1 MTKKIRAQKSVY
13 LKEGEGKVFEYE
25 DLEESRMQRNA
36 KEKAAAEKGRGTHG
50 RKRKASRSEDQE
62 NGPLPVRKD
71 KVIRK
76 NLRSKDQDFIQSQQ
90 FTFFVGQEGKPIV
103 VHSAAIAA
111 TSQQLDALINGG
123 MGEASA
129 RCARIEDVEVDD
141 FIRFCEYAY
150 RGDYTTP
157 PWEDVLQEPNSI
169 SSNFEKNEDGDSW
182 GMLPSKKKKKAKKGC
197 LETVPDV
204 YEIPPADALPPA
216 PPAPITRTPL
226 RTQFNSRTYLDD
238 GGLKAQILQ
247 QFEPK
252 LNTAVDQN
260 FTPVLLAHAR
270 LYCFAHLRLIEPLR
284 ALTLDKLHKT
294 LMNFKLFTARV
305 GDIIELARFAYSNAD
320 LPDRRDDGTID
331 DLRKLVVEYVVCE
344 IDTIGKCDKFVR
356 YMEDGGEF
364 FDVLGSETLE
374 EKVSKFD
381 V

>member
-1 MTKKIRAQKSVY
+1 M
-13 LKEGEGKVFEYE
+13 
-25 DLEESRMQRNA
+25 
-36 KEKAAAEKGRGTHG
+36 
-50 RKRKASRSEDQE
+50 
-62 NGPLPVRKD
+62 
-71 KVIRK
+71 
-76 NLRSKDQDFIQSQQ
+76 
-90 FTFFVGQEGKPIV
+90 

-123 MGEASA
+123 MGEAA
-129 RCARIEDVEVDD
+129 MRCARIEDIQFDD

-157 PWEDVLQEPNSI
+157 PWEDILQEPNLE
-169 SSNFEKNEDGDSW
+169 SSSCGKNEDDDARGS
-182 GMLPSKKKKKAKKGC
+182 LLSKKKKRYKKWC
-197 LETVPDV
+197 VETAPDV
-204 YEIPPADALPPA
+204 YEDLPVPAEPEPEPQWGASPISRA
-216 PPAPITRTPL
+216 PF
-226 RTQFNSRTYLDD
+226 RTQFNSRIYLDG

-252 LNTAVDQN
+252 PNTAVDQN

-284 ALTLDKLHKT
+284 ALTLHKLHMT

-320 LPDRRDDGTID
+320 LPDRRDDGTVD

-344 IDTIGKCDKFVR
+344 IDTIGKCDEFVR

-364 FDVLGSETLE
+364 VGDFWRIARDYVI
-374 EKVSKFD
+374 
-381 V
+381 

>member
-1 MTKKIRAQKSVY
+1 MLNTNVS
-13 LKEGEGKVFEYE
+13 
-25 DLEESRMQRNA
+25 
-36 KEKAAAEKGRGTHG
+36 
-50 RKRKASRSEDQE
+50 
-62 NGPLPVRKD
+62 
-71 KVIRK
+71 
-76 NLRSKDQDFIQSQQ
+76 NLRGVSSILNTGPIKLKLGSIIQSQQ
-90 FTFFVGQEGKPIV
+90 FTFFIGQEGKPIV

-123 MGEASA
+123 MGETAT
-129 RCARIEDVEVDD
+129 RCARIEDVKVDD

-157 PWEDVLQEPNSI
+157 PWEDVLQEPNPK
-169 SSNFEKNEDGDSW
+169 SSNYEKNEDGDAW
-182 GMLPSKKKKKAKKGC
+182 GILPSKKKKKGKKGC
-197 LETVPDV
+197 VETVPDV
-204 YEIPPADALPPA
+204 YEEPPADALPPE
-216 PPAPITRTPL
+216 PPYEAPISRTPL

-252 LNTAVDQN
+252 PNTAVDQN

-294 LMNFKLFTARV
+294 LMNFKLFAARV

-331 DLRKLVVEYVVCE
+331 DLRKLVVEFVVCE
-344 IDTIGKCDKFVR
+344 IDTIGKCDEFVK

-364 FDVLGSETLE
+364 VGDFWRMARDYV
-374 EKVSKFD
+374 V
-381 V
+381 